1 METPEISRIYALIPD
16 SGLEIQNRCTETQQ
30 ISLIYASIRKSGLE
44 IKNRCTE
51 TPEMNRIFAVQH
63 GRAVQA
69 ETGGHEGGINL
80 R

>member
-51 TPEMNRIFAVQH
+51 TPEMNRIFAVSMVVPCRRGQEVTK
-63 GRAVQA
+63 AA
-69 ETGGHEGGINL
+69 
-80 R
+80 